1 MVVINAMSLYIPF
14 TTSLAAAGAAAA
26 APGATA
32 FADVRSPK
40 ASKTS
45 ETPMN
50 TSIVSTSSPLPPPA
64 QFLVTSTVCAL
75 AILITQMHTRGPFG
89 SFGFCLAI
97 YPAIILVHE
106 LILIK
111 KWVFFSK
118 PRAGYLSSE
127 YSFRQR
133 PPRQT

>member
-1 MVVINAMSLYIPF
+1 MVVIIALSLYIPY
-14 TTSLAAAGAAAA
+14 TTSLAAAAAAL
-26 APGATA
+26 GATA

-50 TSIVSTSSPLPPPA
+50 TSTVSTSSPLPPPA

-75 AILITQMHTRGPFG
+75 AILITQIPQSLRQVHAKGPFG

-111 KWVFFSK
+111 RGDFFQTK
-118 PRAGYLSSE
+118 CKSSLIRI
-127 YSFRQR
+127 FF
-133 PPRQT
+133 